1 MLIKLSKVIFRLKNS
16 SFVRNFFIVMSGTAI
31 AQIIGYAL
39 SPIISRLFTPADFG
53 IFGSFNSLVS
63 IVAAGIT
70 LEYTQAIIIQKDK
83 RDSMYLFILSC
94 LCTLII
100 GLLCMIFCLIS
111 PSTIYSLMKCSGV
124 WIIIFL
130 IIAIITAGINSALQA
145 WCIWSKAF
153 KQTASSQVIRSFSSN
168 GTQLGL
174 GLIKGGAAGLIIAN
188 VIADILACINLFRV
202 ILPDILAYR
211 KHINFN
217 KLKKLAREYS
227 DFPKYA
233 ATQNM
238 ITSLSSGLP
247 VLMLTNYF
255 GISIAGAYAFGVQI
269 LHAPMGLILRALR
282 QVLLQKAGE
291 THNRGG
297 SLTSIYLK
305 ITIALFSLALLPSII
320 LFIWAPQIFSF
331 IFGTRWHMA
340 GQFARYIILWML
352 FVFCNLPAVLF
363 AQVIRIQQKILI
375 YDLAMFAGRVSTL
388 ILGGLFLTALNTIII
403 FSLLGAAMNLFL
415 ILLVGYNVMKKE
427 SEMSWASVRNVLTK

>member
-1 MLIKLSKVIFRLKNS
+1 
-16 SFVRNFFIVMSGTAI
+16 
-31 AQIIGYAL
+31 
-39 SPIISRLFTPADFG
+39 
-53 IFGSFNSLVS
+53 
-63 IVAAGIT
+63 
-70 LEYTQAIIIQKDK
+70 
-83 RDSMYLFILSC
+83 
-94 LCTLII
+94 
-100 GLLCMIFCLIS
+100 
-111 PSTIYSLMKCSGV
+111 
-124 WIIIFL
+124 
-130 IIAIITAGINSALQA
+130 
-145 WCIWSKAF
+145 
-153 KQTASSQVIRSFSSN
+153 
-168 GTQLGL
+168 
-174 GLIKGGAAGLIIAN
+174 
-188 VIADILACINLFRV
+188 
-202 ILPDILAYR
+202 
-211 KHINFN
+211 
-217 KLKKLAREYS
+217 
-227 DFPKYA
+227 
-233 ATQNM
+233 
-238 ITSLSSGLP
+238 
-247 VLMLTNYF
+247 LMLTNYF